1 MEICAT
7 LSSSSINIF
16 SGRVT
21 PLENNLVLYTFEINR
36 FGQST
41 FRERSMWDSI
51 KNKFELNKFLPA
63 SEVLPRKYMSSTGG
77 KVKTKINIDNSS
89 SKNFT
94 IIELSTSD
102 RPGILYDISKTL
114 KNHDL
119 VIGFVKI
126 STKRGSVDDS
136 FYVRKID
143 GKKLLDANEVNTIKN
158 NLTRAVS

>member
-1 MEICAT
+1 MN
-7 LSSSSINIF
+7 SN
-16 SGRVT
+16 GRQ
-21 PLENNLVLYTFEINR
+21 I
-36 FGQST
+36 
-41 FRERSMWDSI
+41 
-51 KNKFELNKFLPA
+51 
-63 SEVLPRKYMSSTGG
+63 
-77 KVKTKINIDNSS
+77 KTKINVDNLS

-94 IIELSTSD
+94 IIELSTTD
-102 RPGILYDISKTL
+102 RPGILYDIAKTL